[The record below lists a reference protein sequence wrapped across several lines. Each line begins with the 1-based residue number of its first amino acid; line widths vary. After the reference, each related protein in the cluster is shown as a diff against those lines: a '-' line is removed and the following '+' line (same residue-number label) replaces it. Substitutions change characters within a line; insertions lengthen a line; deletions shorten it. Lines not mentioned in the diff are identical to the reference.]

1 MFKKIGKAM
10 LAGMP
15 PLGGTEAPFSHA
27 ALGPDDVEDA
37 RRGRPAIGLQGFAEA
52 MGLAYRDQ
60 EMAGAF
66 ISTLPRWDNY
76 IFNGMRGT
84 LPGGR
89 YGQLGHELLQVEIG
103 SDGLRMTGT
112 TYASRTTFTN
122 RGFFGGGEA
131 PKDEPFEGNYAFLP
145 TTAVHVRAPETSR
158 LPLMV
163 IIEKSRTALMGNPK
177 LDQHGLPGYR
187 MVGSEHVTDQL
198 TADFARICQPWLST
212 RNDPY
217 LRVRV
222 YHGVVNLTVNGYRS
236 DPADLQFL
244 MRATEAIAD
253 GLAGM
258 MTGAPTP
265 PFDAP
270 GPGAGSLTLPGV
282 SRPFPAYST
291 AFAEAARVY
300 GMHDEDPLHLAHGR
314 TLDPVRRVNPFD
326 VRPADLEVAGGK
338 VVTADVADS
347 AIDHDELAVVTKVD
361 PLEDRPDEPCGQ
373 GLDDRHP
380 CRRQTM
386 PHRAAKEGP
395 RADRVDEESHL
406 DPPLR
411 RPRHRFQDMHR

>member
-103 SDGLRMTGT
+103 SDGIRMTGT
-112 TYASRTTFTN
+112 TYASRTTFSN
-122 RGFFGGGEA
+122 SGLFGRGEA
-131 PKDEPFEGNYAFLP
+131 PKDEPFVGNYAFLP

-177 LDQHGLPGYR
+177 LDQYGLPGYR

-198 TADFARICQPWLST
+198 TGEFARICQPWLST

-222 YHGVVNLTVNGYRS
+222 YHGLVNLTVNGYRS
-236 DPADLQFL
+236 DPADLRHLLQ
-244 MRATEAIAD
+244 ATEAIAD

-258 MTGAPTP
+258 MAGAPTP

-270 GPGAGSLTLPGV
+270 GPDVGSLTLPGV

-300 GMHDEDPLHLAHGR
+300 GMHDEDPLHLMSMQPRNPIPGLPWGVLFGTPHGAGRSCRLVWHNQGGR
-314 TLDPVRRVNPFD
+314 TTESVRGGIITVARPGVDTPVGGLLHEPTAMYVEVVDGVAYCWNQRRHFGELGSAPLIEQGLATL
-326 VRPADLEVAGGK
+326 RATG
-338 VVTADVADS
+338 VAD
-347 AIDHDELAVVTKVD
+347 I
-361 PLEDRPDEPCGQ
+361 
-373 GLDDRHP
+373 
-380 CRRQTM
+380 
-386 PHRAAKEGP
+386 
-395 RADRVDEESHL
+395 
-406 DPPLR
+406 
-411 RPRHRFQDMHR
+411 